1 MVFGFSDT
9 LSGDA
14 AAAVVPV
21 AFVAGAVASAA
32 GGGDAVLF
40 PAVVGE
46 GVEKLSPEA
55 GRVWTGSDAGG
66 VLGKTSAVEAA
77 DQNSGKP
84 PLKTNSMRK

>member
-9 LSGDA
+9 LAGD

-40 PAVVGE
+40 PAVVG
-46 GVEKLSPEA
+46 GVEELSPEA
-55 GRVWTGSDAGG
+55 GCVWTGSDVGG
-66 VLGKTSAVEAA
+66 VFGKTSAVEAA